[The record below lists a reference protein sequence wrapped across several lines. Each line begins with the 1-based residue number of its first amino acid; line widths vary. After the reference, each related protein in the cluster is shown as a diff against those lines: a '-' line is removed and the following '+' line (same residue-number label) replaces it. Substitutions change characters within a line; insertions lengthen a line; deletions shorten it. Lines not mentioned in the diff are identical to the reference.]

1 MASFAQSLAIESW
14 TLYAIGL
21 ILIAMRLASRRIQL
35 GAFDKFQLDDH
46 IMILVTLTF
55 TGVIV
60 STNQVAN
67 NGSNY
72 LPPGEAE
79 LLTEPEIVS
88 AIWGSKMTFVLEE
101 FTLSTTWLIKGC
113 LLLLYG
119 RLTLGLKQNT
129 AVKFLAYYCLLGF
142 VVVQVLFLGVWCRPI
157 QQYWAV
163 PVVNSQCATY
173 YNHMI
178 TATTFNI
185 SSDLMML
192 LIPLPLLIKSKLPLK
207 RKLIVCGVFSLG
219 IFVILAAILNRYFNF
234 TVAYSP
240 IFLNW
245 YVGEVSTAVFVA
257 NIPLCWPLIR
267 RIFALDTF
275 GGSKRSR
282 SNDQSRSHLQSSSKR
297 IYARNTRRSVTRLHS
312 RTESNVG
319 FGESEER
326 IARTWTPQPE
336 GHLELNPME
345 KKTGFKTSV
354 VAGSD
359 VEEGKDEWTSQ
370 ETITK
375 TVQISQYSV

>member
-14 TLYAIGL
+14 ALYVIGL

-35 GAFDKFQLDDH
+35 GAFDKFQLDDYL
-46 IMILVTLTF
+46 MIFIIFTF

-60 STNQVAN
+60 STNQVAT

-72 LPPGEAE
+72 LPPGAAE

-101 FTLSTTWLIKGC
+101 FTLSTTWLIKAC
-113 LLLLYG
+113 MLLMYG
-119 RLTLGLKQNT
+119 RLTLGLKEYL
-129 AVKFLAYYCLLGF
+129 AVKYLAYYCLLGF
-142 VVVQVLFLGVWCRPI
+142 VVTQVLFLGVWCRPI

-163 PVVNSQCATY
+163 PVVESQCATY

-178 TATTFNI
+178 TASTFNI

-192 LIPLPLLIKSKLPLK
+192 LVPLPLLIKSQLPLK

-267 RIFALDTF
+267 RLFAVGAF

-282 SNDQSRSHLQSSSKR
+282 SNDQSGSHLQSSSKR
-297 IYARNTRRSVTRLHS
+297 IYTRNTRRSVTRLPS
-312 RTESNVG
+312 SAESNVG
-319 FGESEER
+319 FSESEER
-326 IARTWTPQPE
+326 ITGTWTPQGE

-345 KKTGFKTSV
+345 KKIGFKTSV
-354 VAGSD
+354 AVGSD
-359 VEEGKDEWTSQ
+359 GEEGKDEWSSK
-370 ETITK
+370 EAITK